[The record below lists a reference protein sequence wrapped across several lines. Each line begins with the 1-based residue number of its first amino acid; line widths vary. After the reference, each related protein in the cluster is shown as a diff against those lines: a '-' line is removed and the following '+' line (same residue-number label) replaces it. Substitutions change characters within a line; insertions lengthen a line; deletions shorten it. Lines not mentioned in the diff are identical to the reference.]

1 LATTLKRTKQGKK
14 LHKENTRISYFDL
27 VIIIYLKQCKSSWLL
42 IFTFSS
48 KETHL
53 PEKNKTR
60 KETEQKKKKKKGVIK
75 KEEKVNFC
83 SIIKR
88 KLYSLYFD
96 TGLFQKGQKTSYLK
110 NNNVFNEYRQYN
122 SCQTLQPGLN
132 LSTAKRMTSTSS

>member
-1 LATTLKRTKQGKK
+1 
-14 LHKENTRISYFDL
+14 L

-60 KETEQKKKKKKGVIK
+60 TETKQNKKKKKGVIK
-75 KEEKVNFC
+75 EEEKVNFC

-88 KLYSLYFD
+88 NFIHFILTRAYFRNGKKQA
-96 TGLFQKGQKTSYLK
+96 TQKTTTSLMSTK
-110 NNNVFNEYRQYN
+110 NTTRIKPFN
-122 SCQTLQPGLN
+122 LV
-132 LSTAKRMTSTSS
+132 